1 MLFTVQ
7 SDGLKMET
15 RWEKLA
21 IPNFSEFT
29 DKPHNTQRG
38 KGLTFLRSCLP
49 DQEADQQPAQEVDPE
64 EAPTFSVSISIKNL
78 LKFLATNLA
87 NTTTIACM
95 SSRLTSDTARY

>member
-21 IPNFSEFT
+21 IPNFSMST
-29 DKPHNTQRG
+29 AKPDDVQQG
-38 KGLTFLRSCLP
+38 KGLTCMRTCLA

-95 SSRLTSDTARY
+95 SSRLTSETARY

>member
-1 MLFTVQ
+1 
-7 SDGLKMET
+7 MET

-21 IPNFSEFT
+21 IPNFSMST
-29 DKPHNTQRG
+29 AKPDDIQRG
-38 KGLTFLRSCLP
+38 KGLTCMRTCLA

-95 SSRLTSDTARY
+95 SSRLISGTARY